1 MRYDD
6 GVRGTTTDL
15 GNRQGLPMRLLTILP
30 VILLAACEPRPE
42 PATQDPLP
50 FFGNGYRFEG
60 DACRRVGEN
69 AYTNQFLDDAADL
82 VGCPEDLEN
91 LGVFVTDT
99 GAIEVARTGGYVL
112 YSVPVR

>member
-1 MRYDD
+1 
-6 GVRGTTTDL
+6 
-15 GNRQGLPMRLLTILP
+15 MRLLAILSAL
-30 VILLAACEPRPE
+30 VLVACEPQPE
-42 PATQDPLP
+42 PATQEPLP

-99 GAIEVARTGGYVL
+99 GAVEVARSGGYVL

>member
-1 MRYDD
+1 MHR
-6 GVRGTTTDL
+6 
-15 GNRQGLPMRLLTILP
+15 LTIAAFLA
-30 VILLAACEPRPE
+30 LAACTPEPETP

-60 DACRRVGEN
+60 DACQRVGEN
-69 AYTNQFLDDAADL
+69 AFTNQFLDDAADL
-82 VGCPEDLEN
+82 VGCPDELEN

-99 GAIEVARTGGYVL
+99 GAVEVARVDGTVL